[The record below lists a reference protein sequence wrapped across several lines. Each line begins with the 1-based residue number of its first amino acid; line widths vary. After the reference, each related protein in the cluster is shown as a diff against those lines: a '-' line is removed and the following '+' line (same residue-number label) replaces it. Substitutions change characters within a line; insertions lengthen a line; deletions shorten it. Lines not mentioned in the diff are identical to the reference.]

1 MIVRTI
7 RLLAGKDLRIEWRSR
22 VALAQMLPFALV
34 TLTLFAFALDPAG
47 GLLRSATPGLYWV
60 TILLVLVLAAQRS
73 FAVETA
79 DGALDA
85 LRLSGLPPAGIF
97 LGKAL
102 ALAVQLWV
110 LEAVLAVG
118 VIVLYD
124 PTGRHAT
131 TVPGLTQPEPAFSWT
146 VGRAVLLVIA
156 GAAATPGLA
165 AIGTLHGA
173 LAAGSRARDTLLPL
187 LVLPIVVPALLG
199 GVRTFEAALALGHRT
214 TSEGWPWVGLL
225 AAFSLVAVTVATV
238 AFGPLIEENAS

>member
-1 MIVRTI
+1 MIGRTVR
-7 RLLAGKDLRIEWRSR
+7 LVAGKDLRIEWRSR

-47 GLLRSATPGLYWV
+47 GLLRPATPGLYWV

-85 LRLSGLPPAGIF
+85 LRLSGLPPTGIF

-110 LEAVLAVG
+110 LEAILAVG

-124 PTGRHAT
+124 PTGKHASAVDALV
-131 TVPGLTQPEPAFSWT
+131 TVEPPFSWS
-146 VGRAVLLVIA
+146 VGRVVLLVIA
-156 GAAATPGLA
+156 AVAATPGLA
-165 AIGTLHGA
+165 AVGTLHGA

-199 GVRTFEAALALGHRT
+199 GVRTFEAALALGRRS

-238 AFGPLIEENAS
+238 AFGPLIEEDPT